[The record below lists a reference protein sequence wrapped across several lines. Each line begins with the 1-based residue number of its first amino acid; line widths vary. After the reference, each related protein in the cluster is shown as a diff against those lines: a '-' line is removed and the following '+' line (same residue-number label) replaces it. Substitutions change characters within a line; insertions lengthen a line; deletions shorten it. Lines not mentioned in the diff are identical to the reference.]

1 MDPLCE
7 SWWCDLPG
15 PDETL
20 TPYSNAPFAK
30 ARVRC
35 LRVCAGAEPGSCL
48 RGRPISLA
56 LTVARVRPSPYRRSG
71 IRVRVFRSPPPRGG
85 GRPLPALWGRG
96 YRFAAALAAWIALRS
111 VRNSGYLI
119 QFCSRLVHSTAFV
132 ATPVRTPRPRRRVNA
147 NLDYSR
153 APPLEAAR
161 SAARGIRAHTRTP
174 ATAAAS
180 CGTCRSSRRTRGA
193 SGRRSYLFVFLLLG
207 VGAAARMEDACA
219 SSPARRR
226 RRSTMH
232 VTPGACSNH

>member
-1 MDPLCE
+1 MFPFDDHSTGIGTRYAVCVVVCGGPRAVTRA
-7 SWWCDLPG
+7 SRGGVTFPARMTLP
-15 PDETL
+15 
-20 TPYSNAPFAK
+20 PYSNAPFAK

-119 QFCSRLVHSTAFV
+119 QFCSRLVQYRLCS
-132 ATPVRTPRPRRRVNA
+132 
-147 NLDYSR
+147 Y
-153 APPLEAAR
+153 AR
-161 SAARGIRAHTRTP
+161 SHTAPET
-174 ATAAAS
+174 
-180 CGTCRSSRRTRGA
+180 TCK
-193 SGRRSYLFVFLLLG
+193 
-207 VGAAARMEDACA
+207 C
-219 SSPARRR
+219 
-226 RRSTMH
+226 
-232 VTPGACSNH
+232 